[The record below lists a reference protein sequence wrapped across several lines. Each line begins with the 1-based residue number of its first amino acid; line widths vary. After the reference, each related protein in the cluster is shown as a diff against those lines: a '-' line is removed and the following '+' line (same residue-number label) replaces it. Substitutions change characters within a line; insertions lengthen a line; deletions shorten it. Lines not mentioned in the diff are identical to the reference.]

1 MFLIKKGQ
9 NNVIKTN
16 IEGGITTPL
25 LLILKS
31 QETAQKFAIKIVLT
45 SFNER
50 AIVFSINEGST
61 YPKTNTT
68 TNISLTYKTYEYTIY
83 RANPSNFEPNGS
95 PIKSGILRI
104 I

>member
-1 MFLIKKGQ
+1 MFLVKKGQ
-9 NNVIKTN
+9 NNEIKTN
-16 IEGGITTPL
+16 IEGGVTTPL

-45 SFNER
+45 SFKR

>member
-1 MFLIKKGQ
+1 MFLVKKGQ

-16 IEGGITTPL
+16 IEGGVTTPL

>member
-1 MFLIKKGQ
+1 MFLVKKGQ
-9 NNVIKTN
+9 NNEIKTN
-16 IEGGITTPL
+16 IEGGVTTPL

-83 RANPSNFEPNGS
+83 RANPNKFEPNGS

>member
-1 MFLIKKGQ
+1 MFLVKKGQ
-9 NNVIKTN
+9 NNEIKTN
-16 IEGGITTPL
+16 IEGGVTTPL
-25 LLILKS
+25 LLILKA
-31 QETAQKFAIKIVLT
+31 QETAQKFAMKIVLT